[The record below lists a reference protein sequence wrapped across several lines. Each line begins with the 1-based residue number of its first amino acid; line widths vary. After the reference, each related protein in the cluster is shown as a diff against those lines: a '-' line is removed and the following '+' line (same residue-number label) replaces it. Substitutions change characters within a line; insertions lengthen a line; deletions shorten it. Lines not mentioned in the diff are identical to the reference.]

1 MLSDQ
6 TKTLKGEK
14 FMTQMHLTLDQEEL
28 LELLAG
34 NREKAL
40 KHLVEKILNQVLE
53 MESAEQL
60 CAENYERTSDRKDY
74 RNGSRER
81 ELTTKI
87 GTITLNVPR
96 HRNKPFHTMLFEAY
110 QRNEAALITTMAEM
124 VVNGVSTRKVSNV
137 IEIICGKEFSKST
150 VSEACKILD
159 KEVRDFKNRPLDYDN
174 YPYLIIDATYFKV
187 RENHRVVS
195 KAMMI
200 AIGVTED
207 GRREVIGINVYDDES
222 NETWIDFLMSLRKRG
237 LNTPIMITSDAH
249 MAIRHA
255 ISKIFPESA
264 WQRCQFHFIKNILDV
279 TPKSQRAGLELEIRD
294 IFNSKKIEDARK
306 RYAEVVND
314 YREVALNA
322 IDILENGFEDVLT
335 VYNLPDE
342 MRIPLRTSNLIE
354 RFNGELKRRSNVIR
368 IFPNKESVMRLIGS
382 VAIDY
387 NSSLISKKMMF
398 YKKTPAKITLE
409 VKLKMQSIAAAQRQS
424 LEAA

>member
-1 MLSDQ
+1 
-6 TKTLKGEK
+6 
-14 FMTQMHLTLDQEEL
+14 MTQLNLTLDQEEL

-34 NREKAL
+34 NREMAL

-53 MESAEQL
+53 MESTEQL
-60 CAENYERTSDRKDY
+60 CADNYERTSDRKDY

-87 GTITLNVPR
+87 GTIVLNVPR
-96 HRNKPFHTMLFEAY
+96 HRNQPFHTMLFETY

-159 KEVRDFKNRPLDYDN
+159 KEVQEFKNRPLDYED
-174 YPYLIIDATYFKV
+174 YSYLMIDATYFKV
-187 RENHRVVS
+187 REKHRIIS

-200 AIGVTED
+200 AIGITEE
-207 GRREVIGINVYDDES
+207 GRKEIIGIDVYDDES
-222 NETWIDFLMSLRKRG
+222 NETWISFLLSLKKRG
-237 LNTPIMITSDAH
+237 LKSPMVITSDAH

-255 ISKIFPESA
+255 IAKVFPESA
-264 WQRCQFHFIKNILDV
+264 WQRCQFHFIKNILDAA
-279 TPKSQRAGLELEIRD
+279 PKTQRAGLEIELKD
-294 IFNSKKIEDARK
+294 IFKTKKIEDARK
-306 RYAEVVND
+306 KFMEVVND
-314 YREVALNA
+314 YREVAANA

-342 MRIPLRTSNLIE
+342 MRIALRTSNCIE

-368 IFPNKESVMRLIGS
+368 IFPNKESLLRLIGS
-382 VAIDY
+382 VAVDY
-387 NSSLISKKMMF
+387 NDALLSKKLMF
-398 YKKTPAKITLE
+398 HRKIPEMITLE
-409 VKLKMQSIAAAQRQS
+409 MKIKLQSIALAQRQS
-424 LEAA
+424 LEEITPTVSFDVKDSL

>member
-1 MLSDQ
+1 
-6 TKTLKGEK
+6 
-14 FMTQMHLTLDQEEL
+14 MTQLNLTLDQEEL

-34 NREKAL
+34 NREMAL

-53 MESAEQL
+53 MESTEQL
-60 CAENYERTSDRKDY
+60 CADNYERTSDRKDY

-87 GTITLNVPR
+87 GTIVLNVPR
-96 HRNKPFHTMLFEAY
+96 HRNQPFHTMLFETY

-159 KEVRDFKNRPLDYDN
+159 KEVQEFKNRPLDYED
-174 YPYLIIDATYFKV
+174 YSYLMIDATYFKV
-187 RENHRVVS
+187 REKHRIIS

-200 AIGVTED
+200 AIGITEE
-207 GRREVIGINVYDDES
+207 GRKEIIGIDVYDDES
-222 NETWIDFLMSLRKRG
+222 NETWISFLLSLKKRG
-237 LNTPIMITSDAH
+237 LKSPMVITSDAH

-255 ISKIFPESA
+255 IAKVFPESA
-264 WQRCQFHFIKNILDV
+264 WQRCQFHFIKNILDA
-279 TPKSQRAGLELEIRD
+279 TPKTQRAGLEIELKD
-294 IFNSKKIEDARK
+294 IFKTKKIDDARK
-306 RYAEVVND
+306 KFSEVVND
-314 YREVALNA
+314 YREVAANA

-342 MRIPLRTSNLIE
+342 MRIALRTSNCIE

-368 IFPNKESVMRLIGS
+368 IFPNKESLLRLIGS
-382 VAIDY
+382 VAVDY
-387 NSSLISKKMMF
+387 NDALLSKKLMF
-398 YKKTPAKITLE
+398 HRKIPEMITLE
-409 VKLKMQSIAAAQRQS
+409 MKIKLQSIALAQRQS

>member
-1 MLSDQ
+1 
-6 TKTLKGEK
+6 
-14 FMTQMHLTLDQEEL
+14 MTQLNLTLDQEEL

-34 NREKAL
+34 NREMAL

-53 MESAEQL
+53 MESTEQL
-60 CAENYERTSDRKDY
+60 CADNYERTSDRKDY

-87 GTITLNVPR
+87 GTIVLNVPR
-96 HRNKPFHTMLFEAY
+96 HRNQPFHTMLFETY

-159 KEVRDFKNRPLDYDN
+159 KEVQEFKNRPLDYED
-174 YPYLIIDATYFKV
+174 YSYLMIDATYFKV
-187 RENHRVVS
+187 REKHRIIS

-200 AIGVTED
+200 AIGITEE
-207 GRREVIGINVYDDES
+207 GRKEIIGIDVYDDES
-222 NETWIDFLMSLRKRG
+222 NETWISFLLSLKKRG
-237 LNTPIMITSDAH
+237 LKSPMMITSDAH

-255 ISKIFPESA
+255 IAKVFPESA
-264 WQRCQFHFIKNILDV
+264 WQRCQFHFIKNILDAA
-279 TPKSQRAGLELEIRD
+279 PKTQRAGLEIELKD
-294 IFNSKKIEDARK
+294 IFKTKKIDDARK
-306 RYAEVVND
+306 KFSEVVND
-314 YREVALNA
+314 YREVAANA

-342 MRIPLRTSNLIE
+342 MRIALRTSNCIE

-368 IFPNKESVMRLIGS
+368 IFPNKESLLRLIGS
-382 VAIDY
+382 VAVDY
-387 NSSLISKKMMF
+387 NDALLSKKLMF
-398 YKKTPAKITLE
+398 HRKIPEMITLE
-409 VKLKMQSIAAAQRQS
+409 MKIKLQSIALAQRQS

>member
-1 MLSDQ
+1 
-6 TKTLKGEK
+6 
-14 FMTQMHLTLDQEEL
+14 MTQLNLTLDQEEL

-34 NREKAL
+34 NREMAL

-53 MESAEQL
+53 MESTEQL
-60 CAENYERTSDRKDY
+60 CADNYERTSDRKDY

-87 GTITLNVPR
+87 GTIVLNVPR
-96 HRNKPFHTMLFEAY
+96 HRNQPFHTMLFETY

-159 KEVRDFKNRPLDYDN
+159 KEVQEFKNRPLDYED
-174 YPYLIIDATYFKV
+174 YSYLMIDATYFKV
-187 RENHRVVS
+187 REKHRIIS

-200 AIGVTED
+200 AIGITEE
-207 GRREVIGINVYDDES
+207 GRKEIIGIDVYDDES
-222 NETWIDFLMSLRKRG
+222 NETWISFLLSLKKRG
-237 LNTPIMITSDAH
+237 LKSPMMITSDAH

-255 ISKIFPESA
+255 IAKVFPESA
-264 WQRCQFHFIKNILDV
+264 WQRCQFHFIKNILDAA
-279 TPKSQRAGLELEIRD
+279 PKTQRAGLEIELKD
-294 IFNSKKIEDARK
+294 IFKTKKIDDARK
-306 RYAEVVND
+306 KFSEVVND
-314 YREVALNA
+314 YREVAANA
-322 IDILENGFEDVLT
+322 IDILENGFEDVIT

-342 MRIPLRTSNLIE
+342 MRIALRTSNCIE

-368 IFPNKESVMRLIGS
+368 IFPNKESLLRLIGS
-382 VAIDY
+382 VAVDY
-387 NSSLISKKMMF
+387 NDALLSKKLMF
-398 YKKTPAKITLE
+398 HRKIPEMITLE
-409 VKLKMQSIAAAQRQS
+409 MKIKLQSIALAQRQS

>member
-1 MLSDQ
+1 
-6 TKTLKGEK
+6 
-14 FMTQMHLTLDQEEL
+14 MTQLNLTLDQEEL

-60 CAENYERTSDRKDY
+60 CADNYERTSDRKDY

-81 ELTTKI
+81 EFTTKI
-87 GTITLNVPR
+87 GTITLSVPR
-96 HRNKPFHTMLFEAY
+96 HRNQPFHTMLFETY

-150 VSEACKILD
+150 VSEACKTLD
-159 KEVRDFKNRPLDYDN
+159 KEVQEFKNRPLDYED
-174 YPYLIIDATYFKV
+174 YSYLMIDATYFKV
-187 RENHRVVS
+187 REKHRIIS

-200 AIGVTED
+200 AIGITEE
-207 GRREVIGINVYDDES
+207 GRKEIIGIDVYDDES
-222 NETWIDFLMSLRKRG
+222 NETWQSFLLSLKKRG
-237 LNTPIMITSDAH
+237 LKSPMIITSDAH

-255 ISKIFPESA
+255 IAKVFPESA
-264 WQRCQFHFIKNILDV
+264 WQRCQFHFIKNILDAA
-279 TPKSQRAGLELEIRD
+279 PKTQRAGLEIELKD
-294 IFNSKKIEDARK
+294 IFKTKKIDDARK
-306 RYAEVVND
+306 KFTEVVND
-314 YREVALNA
+314 YRDVAANA

-342 MRIPLRTSNLIE
+342 MRIALRTSNCIE

-368 IFPNKESVMRLIGS
+368 IFPNKESLLRLIGS
-382 VAIDY
+382 VAVDY
-387 NSSLISKKMMF
+387 NDALLSKKLMF
-398 YKKTPAKITLE
+398 HRKVPEMITLE
-409 VKLKMQSIAAAQRQS
+409 MKIKLQSIALAQRQS

>member
-1 MLSDQ
+1 
-6 TKTLKGEK
+6 
-14 FMTQMHLTLDQEEL
+14 MTQLNLTLDQEEL

-34 NREKAL
+34 NREMAL

-53 MESAEQL
+53 MESTEQL
-60 CAENYERTSDRKDY
+60 CADNYERTSDRKDY

-87 GTITLNVPR
+87 GTIVLNVPR
-96 HRNKPFHTMLFEAY
+96 HRNQPFHTMLFETY
-110 QRNEAALITTMAEM
+110 QRNETALITTMAEM

-159 KEVRDFKNRPLDYDN
+159 KEVQEFKNRPLDYED
-174 YPYLIIDATYFKV
+174 YSYLMIDATYFKV
-187 RENHRVVS
+187 REKHRIIS

-200 AIGVTED
+200 AIGITEE
-207 GRREVIGINVYDDES
+207 GRKEIIGIDVYDDES
-222 NETWIDFLMSLRKRG
+222 NETWISFLLSLKKRG
-237 LNTPIMITSDAH
+237 LKSPMMITSDAH

-255 ISKIFPESA
+255 IAKVFPESA
-264 WQRCQFHFIKNILDV
+264 WQRCQFHFIKNILDAA
-279 TPKSQRAGLELEIRD
+279 PKTQRAGLEIELKD
-294 IFNSKKIEDARK
+294 IFKTKKIDDARK
-306 RYAEVVND
+306 KFSEVVND
-314 YREVALNA
+314 YREVAANA

-342 MRIPLRTSNLIE
+342 MRIALRTSNCIE

-368 IFPNKESVMRLIGS
+368 IFPNKESLLRLIGS
-382 VAIDY
+382 VAVDY
-387 NSSLISKKMMF
+387 NDALLSKKLMF
-398 YKKTPAKITLE
+398 HRKIPEMITLE
-409 VKLKMQSIAAAQRQS
+409 MKIKLQSIALAQRQS